1 MDYICFTLLFLIIV
15 KLFLNFI
22 IIFKQLNIK
31 IMQQDEIQ
39 NPNPLI
45 FKKQCIDEQILYKRQ
60 QKEMD
65 TQEIDE
71 IDNYESTFN

>member
-1 MDYICFTLLFLIIV
+1 
-15 KLFLNFI
+15 
-22 IIFKQLNIK
+22 
-31 IMQQDEIQ
+31 MQQDEIQ

-71 IDNYESTFN
+71 IDNYESTFYKTNKKYE